1 MLTGWLRKK
10 KPYHTWLVS
19 YFAFVL
25 LFVLFAFIM
34 TMTAKGIVQEA
45 VTKAN
50 VESFSTMNT
59 IVHTLKNDLDSL
71 GVRVSLDEEITTILE
86 AVTPENRAWRY
97 REIREALKSVSA
109 NYRDLEQ
116 IAVYDLKQGMLIDY
130 DGANSMEQEY
140 QHYLPAGALPEDAEF
155 SQWQEFMQQ
164 N

>member
-71 GVRVSLDEEITTILE
+71 GVRDILDGEITHDFRGSNTGKT
-86 AVTPENRAWRY
+86 VRGGTG
-97 REIREALKSVSA
+97 KSG
-109 NYRDLEQ
+109 
-116 IAVYDLKQGMLIDY
+116 K
-130 DGANSMEQEY
+130 
-140 QHYLPAGALPEDAEF
+140 H
-155 SQWQEFMQQ
+155 
-164 N
+164 